1 MSSPQSPSTDIR
13 PLLAGEAVTVAATVH
28 ATEAQTESLQP
39 IVSQWQP
46 QLTPRF
52 SAYDATNTDGLICS
66 GYYGAVFDGRHV
78 YACPIRSHRERAS
91 VHGHVLRCD
100 TQGDFHDPST
110 WEAYDAGGTD
120 KLNTVCYY
128 GAAFDGRH
136 VIFAPRDDSNG
147 YHSRILRYDTQGPFK
162 EADAWSAF
170 DADLPHSAQGTA
182 YDGQH
187 VYFCPGYES
196 VPGQPMTETIL
207 SGKVMRMDTSTD
219 FKDAA
224 SYSVFDTTAL
234 GPEAVCFDG
243 GAFDGRFVY
252 FVPLLH
258 GVVVRYDTQGSF
270 EDAASWDSFDAR
282 TVGIGMNV
290 GAVFDGRWLYF
301 CAYGHASMVR
311 YDTRKAFA
319 DRSSWEQYD
328 AAYTDGIDT
337 GGFDGGFFD
346 GRYITFCPWTRS
358 PPPGEPGYHCNYLRY
373 DTTQPFH
380 HVGAWSAYDASS
392 TDGLESLGY
401 NAGAFD
407 GRSFY
412 AAPLYAGDGED
423 FHGRMMR
430 VDTLGE
436 NGAFSLR
443 FCDYGHNGGLCAAVP
458 GPSFLVNTA
467 SGVRS
472 VATHQPL
479 PSGVHH
485 LVGVY
490 DGASLQLW
498 VNGRLLAQRAAQG
511 HLLTPNL
518 PVTFGQFDGGG
529 ARFGGQI
536 EDVVVAPEAWTS
548 TQIQR
553 AFEQLRR

>member
-46 QLTPRF
+46 QLAPRF

-412 AAPLYAGDGED
+412 AAPLYAGDGKD

-536 EDVVVAPEAWTS
+536 EDVVVAPEAWTP

-553 AFEQLRR
+553 AFDQLRR